1 MKQLTKHIM
10 RVRFYSNPAFPM
22 EIDAQATVDCADI
35 NESRALGRR
44 IAEWMA
50 RGVGYRV
57 ESETMELERK

>member
-10 RVRFYSNPAFPM
+10 HVYFFEPERRAFNHSHCRR
-22 EIDAQATVDCADI
+22 VDCADAF
-35 NESRALGRR
+35 ESRILGRE

-57 ESETMELERK
+57 ESETLEIERK